1 MKIESLKTA
10 NHGFITGPA
19 GSGKTYNIRKVIEEN
34 PEWGLLTA
42 TTGVAARNLGDN
54 VPTVHSALGFYDLQS
69 LRRLHEMGDLVLNM
83 SEIAKH
89 HRVIVIDEVS
99 MMLAEMLEILT
110 EASTQSGLGIILSG
124 DFLQLPPVVTN
135 IEETPKPHWA
145 FHASCWDIHYAPNTC
160 VLEKTHRQ
168 SNTHFIEGLRA
179 LRAGRGAA
187 ALNSFK
193 RCGVQF
199 TDTLDYR
206 FPGTSIVATNRE
218 RESFNER
225 MYRSLLTP
233 EKRFTATRWGK
244 QRREWKE
251 IPEVVSL
258 KVGAQVMILRNLY
271 EKGDGTKKLLYANG
285 DTGTVTD
292 MDDGCV
298 HVVRE
303 SDNRLLP
310 VRYVDE
316 DDSEIIGYKMETI
329 TDPIT
334 GKEETVKILEK
345 TQPTGGVHYMP
356 VAQAWAVTV
365 HKAQGLSLDAV
376 QVNLPERFY
385 GSPAMVYVAASRCR
399 TPEGLVLVGG
409 EKFLAQRCTVDPDA
423 KEWIMSLAR
432 AAGA

>member
-1 MKIESLKTA
+1 
-10 NHGFITGPA
+10 
-19 GSGKTYNIRKVIEEN
+19 
-34 PEWGLLTA
+34 
-42 TTGVAARNLGDN
+42 
-54 VPTVHSALGFYDLQS
+54 
-69 LRRLHEMGDLVLNM
+69 
-83 SEIAKH
+83 
-89 HRVIVIDEVS
+89 
-99 MMLAEMLEILT
+99 
-110 EASTQSGLGIILSG
+110 
-124 DFLQLPPVVTN
+124 
-135 IEETPKPHWA
+135 
-145 FHASCWDIHYAPNTC
+145 
-160 VLEKTHRQ
+160 
-168 SNTHFIEGLRA
+168 
-179 LRAGRGAA
+179 
-187 ALNSFK
+187 
-193 RCGVQF
+193 
-199 TDTLDYR
+199 
-206 FPGTSIVATNRE
+206 
-218 RESFNER
+218 
-225 MYRSLLTP
+225 
-233 EKRFTATRWGK
+233 
-244 QRREWKE
+244 
-251 IPEVVSL
+251 
-258 KVGAQVMILRNLY
+258 MILRNLY

-285 DTGTVTD
+285 DAGTVTD